1 MFAKFP
7 GSSPVDLGRGATPN
21 SSPPLT
27 NRSEEKE
34 GTKPRLDPPRR
45 PEQSNGDTDTVQCGP
60 NTMDLLGGFSCT
72 GGRRKATTDSS
83 LEEAMSPS
91 RRKSRETEFKEQFPG
106 DYFNVKADF
115 DSSPPTTASPH
126 GEGADSGGE
135 LPGTSPSERSE
146 SCSPQGRGV
155 QRGDKL
161 RKQVGLVPPIS
172 PAGQLEKLRQRPE
185 SEEEARSETD
195 RKPPEGRGA
204 EAATVEAL
212 PALNSGATSPEER
225 SPEVA
230 AREVDRTRSMSSI
243 SGKSTAELRSP
254 RRVNQNVLRLNAT
267 QLNQLMQVPGQPPGP
282 PMLCQEQLAMKG
294 DNLDLVMAPGDVLL
308 IRGSGQISNI
318 GNAGGF
324 MGHVLVVTAQ
334 PVAVQANTPQMQQ
347 LMSIWPDEARTLWR
361 VQTVESKSSETGL
374 YECESLLYVQ
384 AHSRTLLLIGE
395 VETSKEGD
403 VCSFEPH
410 EPAEIWQMPVFFR
423 ETMRPDLM
431 DCVLNE
437 MRKHQAS
444 WSRITAWRAAV
455 SKVALQG
462 AGISLHRTHFETL
475 QEIKS
480 YWEKDPICTSIV
492 ITFWQRY
499 LEKLAGTMG
508 VGLPDLR
515 PEARFA
521 VGQDVSFWN
530 SSRGSWEKARVAE
543 QVIENGQ
550 LVAYHLNVKRG
561 VSPHEVRRRFDDEW
575 VSKKVVDL
583 IQQVVPLKAD
593 RALPGDLTKTMKL
606 CGWCCIAQVPVM
618 FRPFVKITPQ
628 MVVPVNQPPS
638 PQLPAPGPM
647 QPQISGPPL
656 QLPSPNGTPPNGP
669 QPQPGAPPSSN
680 GGSISASP
688 PGSLPPTPAT
698 PNGAPGI
705 FGQARSQ
712 SPTQP
717 RGSAS
722 LPKVQP
728 FFAMPGPP
736 GSGPVGGP
744 VMAPVYRAPPSSS
757 APGREPRSSPMSS
770 AEVDAPLPRPI
781 SQQSMPRIST
791 PEVTPEGKLDLVRKR
806 ESHKDL
812 GSSEASDR
820 AAESEGSL
828 HDPCIDDAG
837 LGEGL

>member
-254 RRVNQNVLRLNAT
+254 RRVNQNVPRLNAT

-455 SKVALQG
+455 SKV
-462 AGISLHRTHFETL
+462 
-475 QEIKS
+475 
-480 YWEKDPICTSIV
+480 
-492 ITFWQRY
+492 
-499 LEKLAGTMG
+499 
-508 VGLPDLR
+508 
-515 PEARFA
+515 
-521 VGQDVSFWN
+521 
-530 SSRGSWEKARVAE
+530 
-543 QVIENGQ
+543 
-550 LVAYHLNVKRG
+550 
-561 VSPHEVRRRFDDEW
+561 
-575 VSKKVVDL
+575 
-583 IQQVVPLKAD
+583 
-593 RALPGDLTKTMKL
+593 
-606 CGWCCIAQVPVM
+606 
-618 FRPFVKITPQ
+618 
-628 MVVPVNQPPS
+628 
-638 PQLPAPGPM
+638 
-647 QPQISGPPL
+647 
-656 QLPSPNGTPPNGP
+656 
-669 QPQPGAPPSSN
+669 
-680 GGSISASP
+680 
-688 PGSLPPTPAT
+688 
-698 PNGAPGI
+698 
-705 FGQARSQ
+705 
-712 SPTQP
+712 
-717 RGSAS
+717 
-722 LPKVQP
+722 
-728 FFAMPGPP
+728 
-736 GSGPVGGP
+736 
-744 VMAPVYRAPPSSS
+744 
-757 APGREPRSSPMSS
+757 
-770 AEVDAPLPRPI
+770 
-781 SQQSMPRIST
+781 
-791 PEVTPEGKLDLVRKR
+791 VRKR
-806 ESHKDL
+806 SGWAPRLPRGHCLKALL
-812 GSSEASDR
+812 GVSVVPWTLCGLAWI
-820 AAESEGSL
+820 
-828 HDPCIDDAG
+828 PMFCTYPKDAG
-837 LGEGL
+837 QMARTFAA